1 MTPKQE
7 RLRKAYE
14 SKLGKKLADQLT
26 DQQIAIISKY
36 YNSLSDKES
45 SEIDS
50 QIVQGRNNT
59 ELHEMAESFI
69 EEENDSSNI
78 TTISSNTEKVSVY
91 KPENKFVDD
100 KIEELDEKLEETSD
114 AIMDAIDELL
124 AADKKKFEDFK
135 KQEAKRLADLKKER
149 DQEKR
154 EEDRF
159 RKEVDKKIEDAAIAS
174 RIKEILGRQYSLPI
188 GPIQGPKEISEIKSG
203 LIGTTNVLNSKQISD
218 TYGLQKQAP
227 IPAWTNIIKS
237 PADDEWEGETNDL
250 MEGKLDNL
258 IESIKNEPSV
268 EPKKTKKSKKSKKPL
283 ARKMLGENVKEMGLT
298 KSINIMLENII
309 ECRQALFDLY
319 KIEKQ
324 RFEFRKKVDKRLTN
338 ALEARVRE
346 EEIEEGSDKKKENEF
361 IINVKKK
368 LKRGLLEMLAAGA
381 TALLLPVVKSFAD
394 AFKGN
399 DDKTDPEVEDPE
411 VEDPVIDDTV
421 VPSGSEFGPNANKEE
436 KPTPNTT
443 TTTPLNPDTTTTA
456 PLNPNSRYNPDGSR
470 KDGKEAKDGTLP
482 ITADESPLG
491 TFTYNSGG
499 LIPGP
504 RINKDIIPAMLT
516 PGEFVMSKGA
526 VDKFGLGTMLSMN
539 ASGGGTNRP
548 SYTGMVPGY
557 KQGGPVSDFGEV
569 AVTNAAR
576 KAGFG
581 DEELAAFL
589 AQVSHESG
597 NFRYAKEIWGPTPD
611 QRGYE
616 NRSDLGNTEPGDGKK
631 YLGRGYIQ
639 ITGRGNYA
647 RYGKKIG
654 VDLEKYPEL
663 AEQPDNA
670 AKLAIEYWKTD
681 VRPIV
686 GDDWNNVFKHSRA
699 VNYPGATHPSQ
710 INGMTDRQNKYN
722 MYLKKIKIRP
732 GNEVPGMMGPPSP
745 KTKTAPMPV
754 PGNEV
759 PGMIGPPTPKTN
771 FIRPSTPKPLN
782 KPSLIDRF
790 SGKFLNMLPM
800 MFKPRPQNQSS
811 NIINDLGSRPIGIA
825 APQQPFS

>member
-14 SKLGKKLADQLT
+14 FKIGKDRTSKLS
-26 DQQIAIISKY
+26 DQQISLLSKY
-36 YNSLSDKES
+36 YNGLSER
-45 SEIDS
+45 EQQTIDS
-50 QIVQGRNNT
+50 ALFQGRT
-59 ELHEMAESFI
+59 CEITEMADAFISESKD
-69 EEENDSSNI
+69 NVGGG
-78 TTISSNTEKVSVY
+78 VSVY
-91 KPENKFVDD
+91 KPGDKFEDNM
-100 KIEELDEKLEETSD
+100 KEFAKGQEQKLEEKLEETSD

-154 EEDRF
+154 EEERF
-159 RKEVDKKIEDAAIAS
+159 RKEVDKKIEDVAIAS
-174 RIKEILGRQYSLPI
+174 RIKEILGKQYDFPI
-188 GPIQGPKEISEIKSG
+188 GPMQMQGPKKAPKKKSG
-203 LIGTTNVLNSKQISD
+203 IIGTRNVLNSREIEDK
-218 TYGLQKQAP
+218 YGLGRQAP
-227 IPAWTNIIKS
+227 VPAWKTAINN
-237 PADDEWEGETNDL
+237 AVNDDWEGETNDL
-250 MEGKLDNL
+250 LEGKLDNL
-258 IESIKNEPSV
+258 IESIKN

-324 RFEFRKKVDKRLTN
+324 RFEFRKKVDKRLTG

-381 TALLLPVVKSFAD
+381 AALLIPVAKSIAD
-394 AFKGN
+394 AFNGN
-399 DDKTDPEVEDPE
+399 NEKEDPE
-411 VEDPVIDDTV
+411 VKDPVIDDTV

-436 KPTPNTT
+436 KPTPTPNTT
-443 TTTPLNPDTTTTA
+443 T

-539 ASGGGTNRP
+539 VSGGGTNLP

-557 KQGGPVSDFGEV
+557 NQGGVVGDFGEV
-569 AVTNAAR
+569 AATKAAR

-589 AQVSHESG
+589 SQVSHESG
-597 NFRYAKEIWGPTPD
+597 NFRYAKEIWGPTPT

-616 NRSDLGNTEPGDGKK
+616 NRSDLGNTQPGDGKK

-639 ITGRGNYA
+639 ITGRSNYA

-686 GDDWNNVFKHSRA
+686 GDDWNNVFKHSKA
-699 VNYPGATHPSQ
+699 VNFPGATHPSQ
-710 INGMTDRQNKYN
+710 INGMSDRQNKYN
-722 MYLKKIKIRP
+722 MYLEKIKIRP

-759 PGMIGPPTPKTN
+759 PGMMGPPTPKPN
-771 FIRPSTPKPLN
+771 FNRPLAPKPLPR
-782 KPSLIDRF
+782 KSVLDRIY
-790 SGKFLNMLPM
+790 GKFSNMLPM
-800 MFKPRPQNQSS
+800 MSKPRPQNQSS
-811 NIINDLGSRPIGIA
+811 NISNDLGSRPIGIA